1 MLDVLI
7 RNARLVD
14 GTGAAPFAGDVGIEG
29 DSIAAVGDVSGPSR
43 VEIDAAGLTAAPGFI
58 DIHTHSDYS
67 LLIDGRG
74 ESALYQGVTT
84 HVCGN
89 CGISAFP
96 VGRNG
101 FYFGPFDSARLR
113 SEAAGDWSSAAGYF
127 NALER
132 QGVAINAA
140 FFVGHGAVRHTVMG
154 QSTQPPAP
162 HEMEGMKALVDA
174 QMAEGALGLSTGLT
188 YMPGSSAKTDEIIE
202 LSAVTAPYG
211 GIYATHMRN
220 YTASI
225 MEALEEA
232 INIGREAGV
241 PVHASHITPC
251 PPATGSAARLLDRIE
266 RARAEGQDV
275 TAETEFYATGS
286 TSLKSLLPPWALDG
300 GNRMM
305 VERLKETRQRK
316 VMWQEIQESGSEL
329 GGSTKTVLMQR
340 GLWNKL
346 WLGNCAVNAS
356 MTGRT
361 FAEIGRIRNMH
372 PFEAICDVLIDEGG
386 AASFYGEDKTDQDI
400 DCLAQGA
407 YCGVGSDGLA
417 MANTGPLAGEREHP
431 RCYGGMAYLIRT
443 LVRER
448 SVLSLESLVQ
458 KLTRFPADRMGFT
471 DRGHL
476 QEGKRADLVLFDPEG
491 MLDRATIQ
499 NPCLYSEGVRW
510 LFVNGVAA
518 IEHGRATGTRAGRV
532 LRRGLSR
539 NRGQG

>member
-1 MLDVLI
+1 MFDVLI
-7 RNARLVD
+7 RNASVVD
-14 GTGAAPFAGDVGIEG
+14 GTGAAAFVGDVGIEG
-29 DSIAAVGDVSGPSR
+29 DRIAAVGDVSGPSR
-43 VEIDAAGLTAAPGFI
+43 VEVDATGLTVAPGFI

-74 ESALYQGVTT
+74 ESALFQGVTT

-96 VGRNG
+96 VGGNG

-113 SEAAGDWSSAAGYF
+113 SAVAADWVSAAGYF
-127 NALER
+127 NTLER

-154 QSTQPPAP
+154 QSTQRPARQ
-162 HEMEGMKALVDA
+162 EMEEMKALVEA
-174 QMAEGALGLSTGLT
+174 QMAQGALGLSTGLT
-188 YMPGSSAKTDEIIE
+188 YMPGSSAKTDEIIA
-202 LSAVTAPYG
+202 LTAVTAPYG

-232 INIGREAGV
+232 ILIGEEAGV

-251 PPATGSAARLLDRIE
+251 PPATGSADRLLERIDR
-266 RARAEGQDV
+266 AQAEGQDV

-286 TSLKSLLPPWALDG
+286 TSLKSLLPPWALEG
-300 GNRMM
+300 GNRRM
-305 VERLKETRQRK
+305 VARLKEAQQRRR
-316 VMWQEIQESGSEL
+316 MWRDIQDRGSEL

-340 GLWNKL
+340 GLWHKL
-346 WLGNCAVNAS
+346 WLGNCAVNAQL
-356 MTGRT
+356 TGRT
-361 FAEIGRIRNMH
+361 FAEIGRIRNTH
-372 PFEAICDVLIDEGG
+372 PFEAICDVLVDEGG
-386 AASFYGEDKTDQDI
+386 AASFYGEDKTNLDI
-400 DCLAQGA
+400 DRLAQGK

-417 MANTGPLAGEREHP
+417 MANTGPLADEREHP

-448 SVLSLESLVQ
+448 EVLSLESLVQ
-458 KLTRFPADRMGFT
+458 KLTRFPAERMGFT
-471 DRGHL
+471 DRGL
-476 QEGKRADLVLFDPEG
+476 VREGKKADLVLFDPDG

-518 IEHGRATGTRAGRV
+518 IEDGKATGTRVGRV
-532 LRRGLSR
+532 LRRRLTS
-539 NRGQG
+539 N

>member
-14 GTGAAPFAGDVGIEG
+14 GTGEAPFAGDVGIEG

-113 SEAAGDWSSAAGYF
+113 SEAAGDWASAAGYF

-448 SVLSLESLVQ
+448 SVLSLESLVR

-491 MLDRATIQ
+491 MLDRATIE